1 MLSTITMLSTAAT
14 PPTFAK
20 DFYVGTQTSLAINQG
35 GYASSTG
42 TCCSL
47 KHAAQCKVQ
56 AANMGEDTRE
66 QGSMNRTRSDSGR
79 GSIVNWWG
87 DVKKQMAIVPGSAV
101 NSTHKYAC
109 AQYCPLTGT
118 PSLPPLVFA
127 SASGSS
133 ASFLRR

>member
-1 MLSTITMLSTAAT
+1 ML
-14 PPTFAK
+14 
-20 DFYVGTQTSLAINQG
+20 
-35 GYASSTG
+35 
-42 TCCSL
+42 
-47 KHAAQCKVQ
+47 
-56 AANMGEDTRE
+56 E
-66 QGSMNRTRSDSGR
+66 QPRSDGAQ
-79 GSIVNWWG
+79 GSIVNWYG
-87 DVKKQMAIVPGSAV
+87 TINKQMAIVPGSAI